1 MLLITPVVRHIKET
15 APISQRKARATVG
28 QYALNPPGYTRATKA
43 RTMGFD
49 TER

>member
-1 MLLITPVVRHIKET
+1 MGTLKKPL
-15 APISQRKARATVG
+15 AISQRKARATVG

-43 RTMGFD
+43 RTVSFD

>member
-1 MLLITPVVRHIKET
+1 LLGTLEKPL
-15 APISQRKARATVG
+15 AISQRKARATVG